1 MSLENIKNLIKNQ
14 NISWENIN
22 KTLKENNAD
31 QETIDQALSVFKKLD
46 KNNDNTISADEWDL
60 ADKYLRKADTNQDGK
75 LNDTELSALEE
86 GNVFRTS
93 GAKVTNTFL
102 NAMSNSTIISEKS
115 APEGVSE
122 GGGGNAVDLTQHE
135 HDSEGNLITYP
146 LEGETFK
153 KTAERLGFKPGT
165 PEYEEFAKANS
176 QSAKRNWFKVGDQVK
191 IPPSIQDKVNT
202 EGLIDK
208 TTGQAQVDKFNELYS
223 KPPATTPEKINDN
236 VATNQYPKAIQDRIA
251 NLKQSGD
258 TYEISGNNS
267 EGYNIRVTSGN
278 YMSKNKIG
286 EIEIKYNPDG
296 SISTYTQKYNNG
308 KITETTYAGGKK
320 TVIKAEPAPQKYQD
334 IAAQMQKQS
343 GGNARIEYN
352 SSTGHYEIIQTNI
365 AYENVKE
372 IRTELSDKAWQENMS
387 SLEAGVEGI
396 KDAWNSFRVLDP
408 LNSGKKA
415 INAAM
420 RNRNDSITKEDY
432 FITQTTTYT
441 DGRVVEG
448 SYKEGKLKTNKVIK
462 EATVNPEAT
471 QEPTEKLNIAADISF
486 NMPADAPENAKEFAD
501 SLVSNKEKLMRQL
514 KIDNDTYNVL
524 AQTAI
529 GIAGKETNFG
539 EMTTRQKAKDI
550 LRNADVVGVRD
561 WSYGITQLKF
571 TLHTQDPVIKHHME
585 ALGITDE
592 KQLEDPEI
600 SAMATMVVLASLNKR
615 LDTAKYQ
622 NGLETAQD
630 TMVVYNGW
638 ELNENGIAQKTGKT
652 EAWDNNI
659 TRQDAL
665 CALWNGG
672 EAVSVLNGT
681 FKPQG
686 WEYTRTVREYTQKY
700 KLVENQDSRTEAENK
715 AEETRTFED
724 MKNNGEMGGVV
735 FLPAMY
741 TDKAK
746 HMNSPSEINELRQI
760 LTKKGID
767 PNLRNQLISALQ
779 NGELGF
785 DFGLRKSE
793 MESLTNSDIKL
804 LLKHLKDLKSKVNNG
819 SINTSDGISAQE
831 ASQLRSKYA
840 STVGN
845 AEDNFREEYLNNH
858 SATYNASATNPKVLR
873 EKSTNT
879 GSSSYVGV
887 NGQRR
892 GFKHEKAKGVN
903 VNTTSGQISDEAK
916 TLAQAAHNV
925 VAKNPNNT
933 NSGYCLTGV
942 KEAMRNA
949 GIDVSEMIKYGS
961 EPKYVKNWFAAHPEM
976 FTPIEYV
983 ETGDGTARSIN
994 ASDLDNL
1001 PAGCI
1006 VIWEPESGSSYND
1019 QAGHI
1024 AITNG
1029 NGQGYSDATD
1039 NLGWGTYSN
1048 NKAES
1053 GKGEHGRFVV
1063 YKLSDNWEVDA
1074 ATGKLRLKN

>member
-115 APEGVSE
+115 TSEGVS
-122 GGGGNAVDLTQHE
+122 GGGNAVDLTQHE

-236 VATNQYPKAIQDRIA
+236 VDTSHYPKAIQDKIA
-251 NLKQSGD
+251 DLKKSGD

-352 SSTGHYEIIQTNI
+352 SSTGHYEVIQTNI
-365 AYENVKE
+365 EYKNVKE

-387 SLEAGVEGI
+387 SLEAGVEGV

-408 LNSGKKA
+408 FNSGKKA

-432 FITQTTTYT
+432 FITQTTTYA

-462 EATVNPEAT
+462 ESTVNTEPT
-471 QEPTEKLNIAADISF
+471 QKPTEKLNIAADISF
-486 NMPADAPENAKEFAD
+486 SMPADAPENAKEFAD
-501 SLVSNKEKLMRQL
+501 SLVNNKEKLMRQL
-514 KIDNDTYNVL
+514 NIDNDTYNVL

-539 EMTTRQKAKDI
+539 EMTTRQKAKDV

-571 TLHTQDPVIKHHME
+571 TLHTQDPTIKRNME

-600 SAMATMVVLASLNKR
+600 SALATMVVLSSLNKR
-615 LDTAKYQ
+615 LDTVKYQ
-622 NGLETAQD
+622 NGVEAAQD

-638 ELNENGIAQKTGKT
+638 EINNNGIAEKTGNT
-652 EAWDNNI
+652 EAWENNI

-672 EAVSVLNGT
+672 EAVSLLNGT

-700 KLVENQDSRTEAENK
+700 QLVENQASRTEAENK
-715 AEETRTFED
+715 EEATRAFSD
-724 MKNNGEMGGVV
+724 MTNNGEMGGVV

-760 LTKKGID
+760 LTQKGID

-785 DFGLRKSE
+785 DFGLRKDE
-793 MESLTNSDIKL
+793 IESLTNSDIKL
-804 LLKHLKDLKSKVNNG
+804 LLKHLKELKSKVNNG

-831 ASQLRSKYA
+831 AAQLRSKYA
-840 STVGN
+840 STVGA
-845 AEDNFREEYLNNH
+845 AEDSFRQEYLNNH
-858 SATYNASATNPKVLR
+858 SKVYNASAENPKILR
-873 EKSTNT
+873 EQSTNT

-892 GFKHEKAKGVN
+892 GFMHEKAKGVN
-903 VNTTSGQISDEAK
+903 VNTTSGQISNEAK

-925 VAKNPNNT
+925 VAQNPNNN

-942 KEAMRNA
+942 KEAMSNA

-994 ASDLDNL
+994 ASDLSSL

-1006 VIWEPESGSSYND
+1006 VIWEPESGSTYDD